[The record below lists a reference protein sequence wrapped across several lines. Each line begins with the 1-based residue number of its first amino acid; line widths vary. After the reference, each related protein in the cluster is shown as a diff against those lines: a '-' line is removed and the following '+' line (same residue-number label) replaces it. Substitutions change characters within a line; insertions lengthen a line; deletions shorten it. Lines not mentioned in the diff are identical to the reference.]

1 MEIKYS
7 NSMHFS
13 QVPNE
18 KKESNKSVKKRNCE
32 CKNNDILGRSLKGSE
47 NNNTLDQN
55 CNSNP
60 VNN

>member
-1 MEIKYS
+1 
-7 NSMHFS
+7 MHFS